1 MAQDGK
7 PDKKVYSLTARGGEA
22 LDVLLAAGPAKVRDP
37 LLVKLFAGARQP
49 PAALRDEL
57 LAHRGQHVQ
66 TLATYRLLQDRIA
79 ALPVRQR
86 ARYRHPE
93 MTLRLGIRCEEAWL
107 AWCDDVTAELE
118 RE

>member
-1 MAQDGK
+1 MKSKRDNYLEKLRIGQAVTHEVHR
-7 PDKKVYSLTARGGEA
+7 P
-22 LDVLLAAGPAKVRDP
+22 AGI
-37 LLVKLFAGARQP
+37 GRQ
-49 PAALRDEL
+49 RC
-57 LAHRGQHVQ
+57 HQ
-66 TLATYRLLQDRIA
+66 RLLD